1 MSDLDKEID
10 ANLRKGEVYLEATI
24 LSENINDF
32 IDKVGDEI
40 SNIQQRVFSPVY
52 GLTGEDIKI
61 LANTINYGWLL
72 DFPVVGKRATLYAVA
87 YYAKKKRGK
96 ISDDL
101 LKKIAGLDKIQEE
114 EIAYKL
120 YAFGEMK
127 RILGDLIGRL

>member
-52 GLTGEDIKI
+52 GLTSEDIKI

-72 DFPVVGKRATLYAVA
+72 DFPVSGKRATLYAVA
-87 YYAKKKRGK
+87 YCAKKKRGK